1 MKSTAIGWWIWH
13 LIYGLPWR
21 YFHARK
27 LGGSRRRSWRV
38 AWGGHQGGAVASP
51 EGVVMV
57 WLTGRHYEAST

>member
-21 YFHARK
+21 YVRARK

-38 AWGGHQGGAVASP
+38 AWAVTRVALRMGAR
-51 EGVVMV
+51 M
-57 WLTGRHYEAST
+57 W